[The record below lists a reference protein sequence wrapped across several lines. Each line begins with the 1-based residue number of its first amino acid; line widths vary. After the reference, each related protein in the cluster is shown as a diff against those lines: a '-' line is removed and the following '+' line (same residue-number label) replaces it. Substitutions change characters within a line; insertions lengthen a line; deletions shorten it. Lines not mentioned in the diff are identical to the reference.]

1 MNVLARRGKGF
12 NDLQCVGQPSLVPQC
27 QTAETQVSENAIVMG
42 LKMCLT
48 CSREASDS
56 NSKQKYLKFIKVI

>member
-27 QTAETQVSENAIVMG
+27 QNAETQVSENAIVRG
-42 LKMCLT
+42 WKCVWLAAGKHLT
-48 CSREASDS
+48 PILSRSTL
-56 NSKQKYLKFIKVI
+56 NLSK